1 MNENFILYIPEYMS
15 SNSTALLGC
24 CLNPNILILPTSR
37 KRKFKKKINYSK
49 VDGIVDKMF
58 GSQI

>member
-1 MNENFILYIPEYMS
+1 MS